1 MIDSNV
7 EDFLKEE
14 LIKKLEKEEK
24 ELKKSRESKIEN
36 DEIKDLIEEL
46 KKSQESKMI
55 ENDKIKDLIKKF
67 ILNAAE
73 NAKNIS
79 YATHPCQFSH
89 PRANSDKKF
98 KVTPV
103 WFCGNFSVDG
113 YLRSGNVKSGFKF
126 DMYGSA
132 SYNPIMAFLSL
143 SMCNGKS
150 VLENIK
156 DNTNEGRELLSEIEK
171 NIDELRNQFLDD
183 TKKIDTDCVTSSQI
197 KQVYFP
203 ISNGQYHLLSL
214 LTPSILV
221 YELKNRLSK
230 LIDDS
235 KEKKEKIKKGEI
247 TSSFQEIYN
256 LMRIKYGGTKP
267 QNISYLNSKNGG
279 MTKLLLCL
287 PPTIDEI
294 NVRLPKTDF
303 FYDCL
308 SSDYS
313 EFGIDFKSDFKRLS
327 QLMFYKNNSKIPS
340 GKIRKYQ
347 NRCLEKIIKSIIEIM
362 LLVRENLKDIPESLK
377 SEQQIWL
384 NKDENVRNEV
394 ANDWK
399 SEIGNR
405 MALWIILKLKK
416 GYKVEL
422 DDTDLSAVRDVI
434 SSHEELWK

>member
-73 NAKNIS
+73 ISKNIS
-79 YATHPCQFSH
+79 CATHPCKFSN
-89 PRANSDKKF
+89 PDVNKETS
-98 KVTPV
+98 PV
-103 WFCGNFSVDG
+103 WFLGNFSADG
-113 YLRSGNVKSGFKF
+113 YVRTGNVKSSFKF
-126 DMYGSA
+126 DLCGSA
-132 SYNPIMAFLSL
+132 TYNPKMGFFDV
-143 SMCNGKS
+143 SMSNGKS
-150 VLENIK
+150 VLENII
-156 DNTNEGRELLSEIEK
+156 DNTKEGKELLSVAEKNTEELRNRFLSVFK
-171 NIDELRNQFLDD
+171 NIDV
-183 TKKIDTDCVTSSQI
+183 DCVTSSKI
-197 KQVYFP
+197 KQVYFQV
-203 ISNGQYHLLSL
+203 SKGQYHLLSL
-214 LTPSILV
+214 LTPSLLV

-230 LIDDS
+230 LVTDS
-235 KEKKEKIKKGEI
+235 KENKEKIKKGEK
-247 TSSFQEIYN
+247 TNSFQEIYN
-256 LMRIKYGGTKP
+256 LMHLKYGGSKP

-279 MTKLLLCL
+279 TTRLLLCV

-399 SEIGNR
+399 SEIGNC

>member
-1 MIDSNV
+1 M
-7 EDFLKEE
+7 
-14 LIKKLEKEEK
+14 
-24 ELKKSRESKIEN
+24 R
-36 DEIKDLIEEL
+36 
-46 KKSQESKMI
+46 
-55 ENDKIKDLIKKF
+55 
-67 ILNAAE
+67 
-73 NAKNIS
+73 
-79 YATHPCQFSH
+79 T
-89 PRANSDKKF
+89 
-98 KVTPV
+98 
-103 WFCGNFSVDG
+103 
-113 YLRSGNVKSGFKF
+113 GNVKSSFKF
-126 DMYGSA
+126 DLCGSA
-132 SYNPIMAFLSL
+132 TYNPKMGFFDV
-143 SMCNGKS
+143 SMSNGKS
-150 VLENIK
+150 VLENII
-156 DNTNEGRELLSEIEK
+156 DNTKEGKELLSVAEKNTEELRNRFLSVFK
-171 NIDELRNQFLDD
+171 NIDV
-183 TKKIDTDCVTSSQI
+183 DCVTSSKI

-235 KEKKEKIKKGEI
+235 KEKKEKIKKGEK
-247 TSSFQEIYN
+247 TNSFQEIYN
-256 LMRIKYGGTKP
+256 LMHLKYGGSKP

-279 MTKLLLCL
+279 TTRLLLCV